1 MPQQMPQQDNSIVP
15 VIQRSKLQR
24 WLLQKAVSPWG
35 PLFLAIASFAE
46 SSVSPIPPDVL
57 LIPMIIANRSR
68 AFILAALCTIASIL
82 GGIVGYLLGFYLIDT
97 VGQLI
102 IQSYGLEAE
111 FINFQKAF
119 NNYGFWLIVF
129 KGVTPIP
136 FKLVTIASGATQLN
150 FGLFIV
156 AATISRS
163 IRFLMIATTL
173 WHFGDEA
180 KYLYEK
186 HFKSFMLITVGAVV
200 LGFAALKLFK

>member
-1 MPQQMPQQDNSIVP
+1 MPQQENISAPVAQQ
-15 VIQRSKLQR
+15 SKFQM

-57 LIPMIIANRSR
+57 LIPMIIADRSR
-68 AFILAALCTIASIL
+68 AFILAALCTVASIL

-119 NNYGFWLIVF
+119 NDYGFWLIIF
-129 KGVTPIP
+129 KGITPIP

-200 LGFAALKLFK
+200 LGFAALKLFR